1 MGGHSGSR
9 PGPAIPR
16 NAVYDLFMLLSRA
29 TTFLAVL
36 LPTFA
41 AIPEPVPVEQGSVSG
56 VAGASADVRV
66 FKGIPFAAPP
76 LGDLRWRAPKAA
88 ATWTGTRSA
97 DKFGP
102 ECMQRRGRGAE
113 ASMSEDCLYL
123 NVYTAAK
130 TGRAHEPVMV
140 WIHGGAFTSGAGSL
154 YDGEALAQKGVV
166 VVTINYRLG
175 VFGFL
180 AHPALTKES
189 DRNASGNYALLD
201 QIAALEWVKKNIA
214 AFGGDP
220 KRVTIFGE
228 SAGSWSVNYMMATPL
243 AKGLFERA
251 IGESGGEFAPAR
263 KLLDAEKA
271 GEKFAAAAGADSIAA
286 LRAKTSEDLMKVPG
300 FQSAANVDGW
310 LLPTDVYTIFANGKQ
325 SDVPLLIGSNNDE
338 GTMFT
343 PPNVKAA
350 TFHAMAEQRFKSD
363 ADAFLKIY
371 PYTNDQE
378 AWAAQ
383 AASMRDQIF
392 GWEMRT
398 WARMQTRTGKSKV
411 YMYYFNHVPPGKNRS
426 KGAYHGSEIPYAFG
440 NLQIAPFAVP
450 GNSETPVFTDVDHM
464 LANAMSSYWVNFAT
478 TGDPNGKGLPKW
490 PVYRAKDDA
499 AMGLGDKIAVEP
511 LPNKPAL
518 DFLDTYFEHQRSGG
532 SGSNQ

>member
-1 MGGHSGSR
+1 MTIFRSSTF
-9 PGPAIPR
+9 
-16 NAVYDLFMLLSRA
+16 VC
-29 TTFLAVL
+29 TFLAVL
-36 LPTFA
+36 PLSA
-41 AIPEPVPVEQGSVSG
+41 AITDPVQVEQGTVSS
-56 VAGASADVRV
+56 VAGSSADVRV

-76 LGDLRWRAPKAA
+76 VGDLRWRAPKAPA
-88 ATWTGTRSA
+88 SWTGTRGG

-102 ECMQRRGRGAE
+102 VCTQRRAPNAQGE
-113 ASMSEDCLYL
+113 MSEDCLYL

-130 TGRAHEPVMV
+130 NARAHEPVMV

-154 YDGEALAQKGVV
+154 YDGEALAKKGVV
-166 VVTINYRLG
+166 VVTVNYRLG

-189 DRNASGNYALLD
+189 DFKASGNYALLD
-201 QIAALEWVKKNIA
+201 QIAALEWVRKNIA

-220 KRVTIFGE
+220 KKVTIFGE

-263 KLLDAEKA
+263 KLSDAEKA
-271 GEKFAAAAGADSIAA
+271 GERFAQSTGADSIAA
-286 LRAKTSEDLMKVPG
+286 LRAKTPEELMRVAG
-300 FQSAANVDGW
+300 FQAAANVDGW
-310 LLPTDVYTIFANGKQ
+310 LLPADVYTIFSQGKQ

-343 PPNVKAA
+343 PPGVKAA
-350 TFHAMAEQRFKSD
+350 AFRATAEQRFKSD
-363 ADAFLKIY
+363 ADAFLKLY
-371 PYTNDQE
+371 PFSNDQE

-383 AASMRDQIF
+383 AASMRDQTF

-398 WARMQTRTGKSKV
+398 WARMQTKTGKSKV

-426 KGAYHGSEIPYAFG
+426 HGAYHGSEIPYAFG
-440 NLQIAPFAVP
+440 NLEIAPFAVN
-450 GNSETPVFTDVDHM
+450 GNSETPVFQDVDRA
-464 LANAMSSYWVNFAT
+464 LANAMSWYWVNFAT
-478 TGDPNGKGLPKW
+478 TGDPNGKGLTKW
-490 PVYRAKDDA
+490 PAYRAKDDTV
-499 AMGLGDKIAVEP
+499 MGLGDKIAVEP

-518 DFLDTYFEHQRSGG
+518 DFLDTYFEHQRGAER
-532 SGSNQ
+532 

>member
-1 MGGHSGSR
+1 
-9 PGPAIPR
+9 
-16 NAVYDLFMLLSRA
+16 MLIFRA
-29 TTFLAVL
+29 TTFLAAL
-36 LPTFA
+36 LPLSA
-41 AIPEPVPVEQGSVSG
+41 AITEPVQVEQGTVSS
-56 VAGASADVRV
+56 VAGSSADVRV

-76 LGDLRWRAPKAA
+76 VADLRWRAPKAA
-88 ATWTGTRSA
+88 VNWSGVRPG
-97 DKFGP
+97 DKAGP
-102 ECMQRRGRGAE
+102 QCMQRRAPNAE
-113 ASMSEDCLYL
+113 GSMSEDCLYL

-130 TGRAHEPVMV
+130 SAREHEPVMV

-154 YDGEALAQKGVV
+154 YDGEALAKKGVV

-180 AHPALTKES
+180 AHPELTKES

-214 AFGGDP
+214 AFGGDA

-243 AKGLFERA
+243 AKGLFQRA

-263 KLLDAEKA
+263 KLADAEKA
-271 GEKFAAAAGADSIAA
+271 GVKFATSAGADSIAA
-286 LRAKTSEDLMKVPG
+286 LRAKTPEDLMKVAG
-300 FQSAANVDGW
+300 FQSAANVDGG
-310 LLPTDVYTIFANGKQ
+310 LLPDDVYTIFAKGKQ

-343 PPNVKAA
+343 PPTVKGA
-350 TFHAMAEQRFKSD
+350 TFKATAETRFKSD

-371 PYTNDQE
+371 PFSNDQE

-383 AASMRDQIF
+383 AASMRDQTF

-398 WARMQTRTGKSKV
+398 WARMQTKTGKSKV
-411 YMYYFNHVPPGKNRS
+411 YVYYFNHVPPGKNRA

-440 NLQIAPFAVP
+440 NLQIAPFAVN
-450 GNSETPVFTDVDHM
+450 GNSEKAEFSDVDRN
-464 LANAMSSYWVNFAT
+464 LANTMSSYWVDFAT

-490 PVYRAKDDA
+490 PAYHAKDDVV
-499 AMGLGDKIAVEP
+499 MGLGDTIAVEP

-518 DFLDTYFEHQRSGG
+518 DFLDLYFEHERQSPQT
-532 SGSNQ
+532 N

>member
-1 MGGHSGSR
+1 
-9 PGPAIPR
+9 
-16 NAVYDLFMLLSRA
+16 MLILRSKPILLA
-29 TTFLAVL
+29 TTFLAAI
-36 LPTFA
+36 LPISAT
-41 AIPEPVPVEQGSVSG
+41 ITEPVHVEQGTVSSIP
-56 VAGASADVRV
+56 GASSADVRV

-76 LGDLRWRAPKAA
+76 VANLRWRAPKAPA
-88 ATWTGTRSA
+88 NWTGVRSG

-102 ECMQRRGRGAE
+102 VCMQRRAPRSEGE
-113 ASMSEDCLYL
+113 MSEDCLYL

-130 TGRAHEPVMV
+130 TAREHEPVMV
-140 WIHGGAFTSGAGSL
+140 WIHGGAFVSGAGSL
-154 YDGEALAQKGVV
+154 YDGETLAKKGVV
-166 VVTINYRLG
+166 VVTINYRMG

-180 AHPALTKES
+180 AHPELTKES

-201 QIAALEWVKKNIA
+201 QIAALEWVKKNIN

-243 AKGLFERA
+243 AKGLFQRA

-263 KLLDAEKA
+263 KLSEAEAA
-271 GEKFAAAAGADSIAA
+271 GVKFATAAGADSIAA
-286 LRAKTSEDLMKVPG
+286 LRAKTPEELMKVGG

-310 LLPTDVYTIFANGKQ
+310 LLPTDVYTIFAEGKQ

-343 PPNVKAA
+343 PPNVKAT

-371 PYTNDQE
+371 PYSNDQE
-378 AWAAQ
+378 AYAAQ
-383 AASMRDQIF
+383 AASMRDQTF

-398 WARMQTRTGKSKV
+398 WARMQTKTGKSKV
-411 YMYYFNHVPPGKNRS
+411 YMYYFNHVPPGNNRS

-440 NLQIAPFAVP
+440 NLQIAPFAVN
-450 GNSETPVFTDVDHM
+450 GNSETPVFTDVDKN
-464 LANAMSSYWVNFAT
+464 LANTMSQYWIDFAT

-490 PVYRAKDDA
+490 PAYKAKEDVL
-499 AMGLGDKIAVEP
+499 MGLGDKVGVETQP
-511 LPNKPAL
+511 HQPAL
-518 DFLDTYFEHQRSGG
+518 DFLDAYFEHQRQG
-532 SGSNQ
+532 N